1 MARREYNS
9 SAQLLINFSTK
20 AHYACRI
27 THSSAKRTFAP
38 GFDDYRDER
47 AATDDKSVR
56 F

>member
-9 SAQLLINFSTK
+9 SGQLLTNFSTK

-27 THSSAKRTFAP
+27 THSSLAP
-38 GFDDYRDER
+38 GFDGYRDER